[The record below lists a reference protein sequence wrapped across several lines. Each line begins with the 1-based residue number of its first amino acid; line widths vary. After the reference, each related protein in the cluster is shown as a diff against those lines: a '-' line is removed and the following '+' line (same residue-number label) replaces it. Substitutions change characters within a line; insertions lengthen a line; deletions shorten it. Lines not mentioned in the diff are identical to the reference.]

1 MGATEN
7 HLLTPLSYRRGRP
20 SSYLGVPS
28 VGPEEVSQL
37 PHSFIHSLT
46 HSLRVM
52 SFIHSLVKGQG
63 VELVRRFQVLDL
75 VAGFP

>member
-7 HLLTPLSYRRGRP
+7 HLLPPLSCRRRCP
-20 SSYLGVPS
+20 SSCLEVPT

-46 HSLRVM
+46 QSLVGGVM
-52 SFIHSLVKGQG
+52 SFIHSLVKGQRVG
-63 VELVRRFQVLDL
+63 LVR
-75 VAGFP
+75 